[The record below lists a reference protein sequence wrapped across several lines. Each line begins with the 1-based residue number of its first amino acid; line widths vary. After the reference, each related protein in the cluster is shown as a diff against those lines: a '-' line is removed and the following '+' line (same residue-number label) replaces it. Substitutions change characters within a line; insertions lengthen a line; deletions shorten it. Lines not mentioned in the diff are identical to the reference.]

1 MAQVPV
7 EQGILEGDQQ
17 HGVFRF
23 CGVPYAAPPVG
34 SLRWAAPQPPA
45 SWDGVRDATTFG
57 NAAIQAADTGVDLGG
72 QPSEDC
78 LYLNVWSSTI
88 DPQARQPVM
97 VWIHGGGFLTG
108 AGSMTDYHGT
118 SIAQHGVTYV
128 SVNYRLGAFGFLDHP
143 QVGGNA
149 AVQDWVAALTWVSR
163 NIAAFGGDP
172 GNVTVFG
179 QSAGATA
186 VRTLLATPSA
196 QGLFHRA
203 ILQSAGFERAAAL
216 PDVARRRLVEASG
229 RLFEHLGTSDIE
241 QLRQAPVEQ
250 IRRASFLFSG
260 AVPSPG
266 QVHTPANLAWCPT
279 EDGQVVG
286 ADLSCWPADLPVL
299 FGHTVDE
306 ARYFITPKGPFGAP
320 PGTVD
325 PAQLYTPATL
335 ARMAAAFGRQ
345 RADPIVAALTGSPY
359 EELAELFTT
368 AIWTEPALASY
379 RRFTE
384 LGRTAYAYRFGRV
397 SPGNRR
403 TGMLAYHMSEIPYV
417 FGRLV
422 PSEDYDEADAQVSET
437 MTHAWTEFARTGV
450 PSSPDGTPWPAATST
465 APHTTVIDD
474 KTQSC
479 PLTVGPVTELINSL
493 RAAADH
499 R

>member
-1 MAQVPV
+1 VTRVRV
-7 EQGILEGDQQ
+7 EQGILEGNQK

-23 CGVPYAAPPVG
+23 RGVPYAAPPIG
-34 SLRWAAPQPPA
+34 NLRWAAPQSPA
-45 SWDGVRDATTFG
+45 SWDGVRDATNFG
-57 NAAIQAADTGVDLGG
+57 NAAIQTADTGEDLGG
-72 QPSEDC
+72 SQSEDC
-78 LYLNVWSSTI
+78 LYLNVWSSTV
-88 DPQARQPVM
+88 DPQAHQPVM
-97 VWIHGGGFLTG
+97 VWIHGGGFLGG
-108 AGSMTDYHGT
+108 AASMTDYHGT
-118 SIAQHGVTYV
+118 SIAQRDVTYV

-149 AVQDWVAALTWVSR
+149 TVQDWVAALKWVSR

-172 GNVTVFG
+172 GNVTLFG

-186 VRTLLATPSA
+186 VRTLLATPAA

-203 ILQSAGFERAAAL
+203 ILQSAGLEQAAAL
-216 PDVARRRLVEASG
+216 PDTARQRLVQASR
-229 RLFEHLGTSDIE
+229 RLFEHLGGSDIAH
-241 QLRQAPVEQ
+241 LRQAPAEQ
-250 IRRASFLFSG
+250 VRQASFMFSG

-266 QVHTPANLAWCPT
+266 QVHTPANLVWCPT
-279 EDGQVVG
+279 EDGQIVA
-286 ADLSCWPADLPVL
+286 ADLSCWRVDIPIL
-299 FGHTVDE
+299 FGHTANE
-306 ARYFITPKGPFGAP
+306 ARYFITPTGPYGAP
-320 PGTVD
+320 PGMVN

-345 RADPIVAALTGSPY
+345 HADPIVASLTGSPY
-359 EELAELFTT
+359 EELAELFTA

-384 LGRTAYAYRFGRV
+384 LGHPTYAYRFERV

-403 TGMLAYHMSEIPYV
+403 TGKLAFHMSEIPYV
-417 FGRLV
+417 FGHLV
-422 PSEDYDEADAQVSET
+422 PAEDYDEVDTHVSET

-465 APHTTVIDD
+465 APHLTVIDD

-479 PLTVGPVTELINSL
+479 PLTVGPVTELLNTL
-493 RAAADH
+493 RTGTDH